1 MSSSSPGPSHAVA
14 APTRAPRSR
23 ALTLSVLIPV
33 YNERFL
39 VRELLRRVLAVEVPG
54 IAAIEVVVVDDC
66 STDGTRAILREVAAA
81 HPRVVY
87 VEHERNQG
95 KGAAIR
101 TAVARATGD
110 FIAFQDADLEYDPRD
125 FGRLVRPLLEDDADV
140 VYGSRYLPSERRRV
154 LHYRHSLGNRFLTF
168 LSNWLTDLALTD
180 METCYKVFRAPLL
193 KSIPIRSDRFG
204 IEPELTMKVAKRGCR
219 VFEVPVSYA
228 GRTRQEGKKIGWRDA
243 FDALATLVH
252 FKIVDDLY
260 EADAYGSHMVRNL
273 ERVPYF
279 NRWLAERLAPF
290 VGARVLEV
298 NAGLGQ
304 LTARLI
310 PRDHYV
316 VTETNP
322 HHLRYLESV
331 ALSKPYMAVV
341 EADAEHDGAF
351 APFAGQMDTVVA
363 VNLLER
369 APDAAALVATLA
381 SALAP
386 GGRLVCYVSACPS
399 LHSHLDE
406 TRGYLRRF
414 ARGDL
419 REILTAAGLDVES
432 IVPINRASTPVWW
445 LNGRI
450 LRRARIGRAQLK
462 AFNLLA
468 PLARRL
474 DPILPWPG
482 LGLVAVAR
490 RR

>member
-1 MSSSSPGPSHAVA
+1 MYTGAAAMSR
-14 APTRAPRSR
+14 TR
-23 ALTLSVLIPV
+23 ALTLSVLVPV

-54 IAAIEVVVVDDC
+54 LAPLEVVVVDDC
-66 STDGTRAILREVAAA
+66 STDGTREILRDIAAA
-81 HPRVVY
+81 EPRLIY

-101 TAVARATGD
+101 TAISCATGD
-110 FIAFQDADLEYDPRD
+110 FIVFQDADLEYDPRD
-125 FGRLVRPLLEDDADV
+125 YARLVRPLLEDDADV
-140 VYGSRYLPSERRRV
+140 VYGSRYLPSDRRRV
-154 LHYRHSLGNRFLTF
+154 LHYRHTLGNRFLTF
-168 LSNWLTDLALTD
+168 LSNALTDLALTD

-228 GRTRQEGKKIGWRDA
+228 GRTRREGKKIGWRDA
-243 FDALATLVH
+243 LDALVTLLR

-260 EADAYGSHMVRNL
+260 QADEYGSHMVRNL

-279 NRWLAERLAPF
+279 NRWLADRLVAH

-310 PRDHYV
+310 PRDRYV
-316 VTETNP
+316 ATETNP
-322 HHLRYLESV
+322 HHLRYLENV
-331 ALSKPYMAVV
+331 GLSKPYLEVV
-341 EADAEHDGAF
+341 EADAERDGALH
-351 APFAGQMDTVVA
+351 PFAGAMDTVVA
-363 VNLLER
+363 VNVLER
-369 APDAAALVATLA
+369 ASDPARLAAALATTLA
-381 SALAP
+381 A

-399 LHSHLDE
+399 LHSRLDE

-414 ARGDL
+414 SRDGL
-419 REILTAAGLDVES
+419 RQVLTGAGLAVES
-432 IVPINRASTPVWW
+432 IDAINRVSTPVWW
-445 LNGRI
+445 LNGR
-450 LRRARIGRAQLK
+450 LCRRARIGRAQLK
-462 AFNLLA
+462 VFNVLA
-468 PLARRL
+468 PVARRL
-474 DPILPWPG
+474 DPLLPWPG

-490 RR
+490 KPGAPG